1 MDKPIKFSPLFWPV
15 RFKDNTIYVLDE
27 TLLSNKLHYIKVKTC
42 QEACTAIKQMKT
54 RALGQVTLVFYTFLL
69 VIHQNKNKK
78 GLMRVLEKTAKA
90 INATRPT
97 LSFRYLTD
105 MVLDWAKSGA
115 PLQNNI
121 VRFLDTL
128 KSKRIQQAE
137 ETSQLV
143 NDGDIILT
151 HCNIS
156 GLMPLIAEFCLRQNK
171 KVSFFATETRPY
183 LQGSRLT
190 AWELKQQGFDV
201 TVICDSA
208 VAFVLS
214 AGKINKIIVG
224 ADHLAR
230 NGDIANKIGTYQI
243 AILAKHFNIPFYV
256 LCPPASPAKSGKDIK
271 IEIRPEKELLEFQG
285 IRLAPKGVKGY
296 YPAFDITPNDLITK
310 HIYLS
315 IDRWLLVKTDN

>member
-27 TLLSNKLHYIKVKTC
+27 TLLSNKLHYIKVKTR
-42 QEACTAIKQMKT
+42 QEACAAIKQMKT

-315 IDRWLLVKTDN
+315 IDR

>member
-42 QEACTAIKQMKT
+42 QEACAAIKQMKT

-143 NDGDIILT
+143 NDGDTILT

-296 YPAFDITPNDLITK
+296 YPAFDITPNSLITK
-310 HIYLS
+310 HIYLKL
-315 IDRWLLVKTDN
+315 DR

>member
-42 QEACTAIKQMKT
+42 QEACAAIKQMKT

-256 LCPPASPAKSGKDIK
+256 LCPPPSILKSGKDIK
-271 IEIRPEKELLEFQG
+271 IEIRPGNELKIYQG
-285 IRLAPKGVKGY
+285 LYLAPKEVKAY
-296 YPAFDITPNDLITK
+296 YPAFDITPNKLITK
-310 HIYLS
+310 HIYLG
-315 IDRWLLVKTDN
+315 V

>member
-27 TLLSNKLHYIKVKTC
+27 TLLPNKLHYIKVKTC
-42 QEACTAIKQMKT
+42 QEACAAIKQMKT

-137 ETSQLV
+137 EASLLV

-156 GLMPLIAEFCLRQNK
+156 GLMPLIAEFCLRQDK

-190 AWELKQQGFDV
+190 AWELKQQGFSV

-208 VAFVLS
+208 AAFVLS

-271 IEIRPEKELLEFQG
+271 IEIRPEKELLEFKG

-296 YPAFDITPNDLITK
+296 YPAFDITPNSLITK
-310 HIYLS
+310 HIYLKL
-315 IDRWLLVKTDN
+315 DR

>member
-42 QEACTAIKQMKT
+42 QEACAAIKQMKT

-143 NDGDIILT
+143 NDGDIVLT

-156 GLMPLIAEFCLRQNK
+156 GLMPLIAEFCRRQNK

-296 YPAFDITPNDLITK
+296 YPVFDITPNDLITK

-315 IDRWLLVKTDN
+315 IDR

>member
-15 RFKDNTIYVLDE
+15 RFKDNVIYILDE
-27 TLLSNKLHYIKVKTC
+27 TLLPQKLHYIKVKTC
-42 QEACTAIKQMKT
+42 QEACAAIKQMKT

-190 AWELKQQGFDV
+190 AWELKQQGFRV

-256 LCPPASPAKSGKDIK
+256 LCPPASLAKSGKDIK

-315 IDRWLLVKTDN
+315 IDR